1 MKKNHLA
8 KCYLLSCTL
17 LIMAPTSYADD
28 SDGTPGS
35 NNDPSNVLTTIENY
49 LQNLGMYFGYDV
61 TNYCTSGSTCSQ
73 SSGSFS
79 NALLES
85 QPNPIPSTGL
95 QTQYNAVTSFL
106 SALLPSAPSA
116 AQSVLVPTSNGLTGL
131 SSFASWI
138 SPFANSSFTTK
149 QTNPYP
155 GPNTNSNS
163 FSVLPNID
171 QVNTTGSTA
180 YQQDP
185 VNQAIL
191 NILTTPDVSFCM
203 DGSGQPISS
212 CSFPTLSSNNATG
225 TESSNTVS
233 TVSNF
238 PLTQVQVMLNELS
251 ASFPTKDS
259 SSSTSPQ
266 EPLQYALPSTN
277 ANIVP
282 QLNSDTLLGP
292 LIFDN
297 NTNAGQNNSNNNQ
310 SAQGGMPANTP
321 IQQAQNFIRYATGA
335 ATPLTQ
341 PNALALQTTYLTA
354 TAQGTTPPTL
364 GQQLLAQA
372 TIANYIANLRVYAA
386 QTSVGISNLY
396 YILSKRMP
404 VSPTPGGTPTS
415 QALSEFMMATWRLTP
430 QPAPGSS
437 NSSTPNSWI
446 SQINTASSA
455 TVEKEIAILLAEINY
470 QLYLS
475 RTQQERMLLT
485 ESTLLLQSSHNA
497 QPKSDLSRPPV
508 ASNNTSQATP
518 Q

>member
-1 MKKNHLA
+1 MKKNRLA
-8 KCYLLSCTL
+8 KCYLFSCVL

-28 SDGTPGS
+28 SGGTPGS
-35 NNDPSNVLTTIENY
+35 NTDPSNVLTTIENY

-61 TNYCTSGSTCSQ
+61 TNYCTSGSTCSTA
-73 SSGSFS
+73 SGSFS
-79 NALLES
+79 NYLLEN

-95 QTQYNAVTSFL
+95 PTQYNAVTSFL

-116 AQSVLVPTSNGLTGL
+116 AQSVLVPTSSGLTGL
-131 SSFASWI
+131 SSFASWV

-155 GPNTNSNS
+155 GPNNSSNS
-163 FSVLPNID
+163 FSVLPNVD
-171 QVNTTGSTA
+171 QANTTGSTP

-191 NILTTPDVSFCM
+191 NILATPDVSFCM
-203 DGSGQPISS
+203 DGSGQPIQS
-212 CSFPTLSSNNATG
+212 CAFPTLSSNNATG
-225 TESSNTVS
+225 TTTNSVA

-238 PLTQVQVMLNELS
+238 PMTQVQVMLNELN
-251 ASFPTKDS
+251 ASFPTEGS
-259 SSSTSPQ
+259 SSSASPQ

-310 SAQGGMPANTP
+310 SAQGMPANNP

-354 TAQGTTPPTL
+354 TAQGTTKPTL

-404 VSPTPGGTPTS
+404 VSPSQGGTPTS

-430 QPAPGSS
+430 QPTPGSTDS
-437 NSSTPNSWI
+437 GVPNSWI

-475 RTQQERMLLT
+475 RVQQERMLLT

-508 ASNNTSQATP
+508 ASNNSSQATP